1 MKATL
6 EDEGGLT
13 LHVSDVD
20 WSADNFKRAR
30 SHSCI

>member
-1 MKATL
+1 MKAML
-6 EDEGGLT
+6 EDEGGLS

-30 SHSCI
+30 SYS